1 MFNKN
6 PSFGFSKLSCL
17 RVELGG
23 VGGGGMAWSSLYDR
37 SLGWTSLN

>member
-23 VGGGGMAWSSLYDR
+23 VGGGAWRGAASMIGVWAGLA
-37 SLGWTSLN
+37 

>member
-23 VGGGGMAWSSLYDR
+23 VGGGHGVEQPL
-37 SLGWTSLN
+37 